1 MKTIKVKD
9 VIIGEGMPKICV
21 PLIPERLEEISAAAA
36 KAGESGCDIVEW
48 RLDRLRKWTDNYFGT
63 KREAAIEDINTGLE
77 LIRRETQA
85 PIILT
90 LRSADEGGF
99 ADLRRRDYYSV
110 IRDIID
116 ECCPDIIDI
125 EGIDQENEDWFD
137 MVEFIA
143 NMAHENGIAVIL
155 SNHDFDKTPPM
166 EEIVKRLCVMAEMG
180 ADIPK
185 VAYMPRKPEDVDTVI
200 HAAAIASEYFDKP
213 FIALSMSAEGLP
225 SRICNGQSGTAITF
239 AAASGKSAPGQV
251 DVSEMQELLRRFY
264 NK

>member
-1 MKTIKVKD
+1 METIKVKN

-21 PLIPERLEEISAAAA
+21 PLVPEKLEQLSAEAAMA
-36 KAGESGCDIVEW
+36 RESGCDIVEW
-48 RLDRLRKWTDNYFGT
+48 RLDRLRKWTDKYFGT
-63 KREAAIEDINTGLE
+63 KREAAIEEINAGLE
-77 LIRRETQA
+77 LIRQETQA

-99 ADLRRRDYYSV
+99 AELRRRDYYSV

-116 ECCPDIIDI
+116 ECDPDIIDI

-137 MVEFIA
+137 MVEFIT
-143 NMAHENGIAVIL
+143 NMAHENDIVVIL

-185 VAYMPRKPEDVDTVI
+185 VAYMPRKHEDVDTVI
-200 HAAAIASEYFDKP
+200 HAAAVTSEYFDKP
-213 FIALSMSAEGLP
+213 FIALSMSKEGLP
-225 SRICNGQSGTAITF
+225 SRICSGQSGTAITF

-251 DVSEMQELLRRFY
+251 RVSEMQELLRRFY
-264 NK
+264 DR